1 MQAIE
6 YAAADHLSRQYQNKG
21 QAEQRDRRFAAA
33 NLRHAPAGQGRASS
47 TTRQAISNP

>member
-21 QAEQRDRRFAAA
+21 GPSSETAGLRPRICGTHQQAVAV
-33 NLRHAPAGQGRASS
+33 ASS
-47 TTRQAISNP
+47 TTRQP